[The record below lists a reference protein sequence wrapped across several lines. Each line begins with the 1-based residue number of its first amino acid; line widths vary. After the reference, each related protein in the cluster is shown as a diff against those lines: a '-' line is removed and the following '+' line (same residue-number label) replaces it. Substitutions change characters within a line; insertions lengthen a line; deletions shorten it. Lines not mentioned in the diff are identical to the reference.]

1 MSTAWFARL
10 LLLSC
15 LWATTAQA
23 GQALVIGVIPV
34 HPTRVLVER
43 YEPLRAYLEHQ
54 LKQPVRVESASN
66 FASFHNRTVAGAFD
80 LTITPAH
87 LARLA
92 QTDAGYVPLAQ
103 FEPDHDS
110 LLIISNERPLAS
122 ASELRG
128 KKLAVIDRLAITVMA
143 ALDRLNSLGLKAEQ
157 DYQVVPH
164 RTHASAVQSLTTGIS
179 QAAVSTS
186 QGLLQIPEDQRAK
199 LRVIEQINNIPAF
212 VFLGKP
218 RADDRNA
225 RLKALLLAFPGEM
238 EGIDFLGHTGYARIL
253 ATSETGMRRADRY
266 LKETRRL
273 LAP

>member
-1 MSTAWFARL
+1 MSARL
-10 LLLSC
+10 TALLF
-15 LWATTAQA
+15 LWLWLATAEA
-23 GQALVIGVIPV
+23 GQTFIIGVIPV

-43 YEPLRAYLEHQ
+43 YEPLRTYLEQ
-54 LKQPVRVESASN
+54 RLQRPVRVESAAD
-66 FASFHNRTVAGAFD
+66 FARFQARTVAGDFD

-92 QTDAGYVPLAQ
+92 QTDAGYVPLAR

-110 LLIISNERPLAS
+110 LLVVSSEQPLTT

-143 ALDRLNSLGLKAEQ
+143 ALDHLDKLGLKAGQ
-157 DYQVVPH
+157 DYQVVQH
-164 RTHASAVQSLTTGIS
+164 RTHASAVQSLTSGIS

-186 QGLLQIPEDQRAK
+186 QGLLQIPEDQRSK
-199 LRVIEQINNIPAF
+199 LRIIEQITNVPAF

-218 RADDRNA
+218 GAETRNQ
-225 RLKALLLAFPGEM
+225 RLKSLLLAFPAEM
-238 EGIDFLGHTGYARIL
+238 EGLDFLGHTGYTRIL
-253 ATSETGMRRADRY
+253 ATNEASMQRSDRY